1 MWEFNEP
8 MTGQGK
14 YNPYLIGKS
23 YDDLVQRYGTA
34 GQLPSNQLVIN
45 PNYSHAKDRGF
56 DLAVK
61 KQVKSARTNESS
73 GWIIKNRFSG
83 LYQLHNYGILFPMM
97 LSGAVRYETDKD
109 GKIFQFQEHTI
120 ECETLKDDVTFDIFF
135 SWDGMF
141 GTNSQEGWA
150 NFSTCLTMN
159 YDQETKILSKMD
171 GISYLGAK
179 TCNGSSK
186 LTDNFVKKSGTP
198 VTFVIRYEMDLAAT
212 SNPMSVSELHF
223 RNPATNFFK
232 IVTR

>member
-1 MWEFNEP
+1 MS
-8 MTGQGK
+8 GQGK
-14 YNPYLIGKS
+14 YNPFLIGKS
-23 YDDLVQRYGTA
+23 SENILQRYGKT
-34 GQLPSNQLVIN
+34 GQIPSNQIVIN

-61 KQVKSARTNESS
+61 KQVKSARTKESS

-83 LYQLHNYGILFPMM
+83 LYQLHNYGILFQIV
-97 LSGAVRYETDKD
+97 LSGAIRYQTDKD
-109 GKIFQFQEHTI
+109 GKIFQFCEQTI

-150 NFSTCLTMN
+150 NFSTSLTMS

-198 VTFVIRYEMDLAAT
+198 ITFEIRYEMDLAAT